1 MSFQNK
7 GGRAVFASRPLT
19 NSRTSTA
26 LAQSIHDHWRFYL
39 IEGIVLSVLGLAA
52 MIIPTIAGLAVTVML
67 GWLFLVAGFVA
78 LVVTFAGRNLPGSRW
93 SLPTALVAMLAGALL
108 LWNPLHSLA
117 MLTYVLVGFFIID
130 GFLTIML
137 AISHRRSL
145 SGRWEWLMVNGVIDL
160 FLAGVILSGVP
171 GTLIWAL
178 GLIVGI
184 DMVLGGA
191 SLIAMAIQARR
202 VASR

>member
-1 MSFQNK
+1 
-7 GGRAVFASRPLT
+7 
-19 NSRTSTA
+19 
-26 LAQSIHDHWRFYL
+26 
-39 IEGIVLSVLGLAA
+39 
-52 MIIPTIAGLAVTVML
+52 
-67 GWLFLVAGFVA
+67 
-78 LVVTFAGRNLPGSRW
+78 
-93 SLPTALVAMLAGALL
+93 
-108 LWNPLHSLA
+108 